1 MLKHDEMIENVH
13 RRIAQYEEEKKMKK
27 AKFKNIISL
36 VKPNANSEFNKT
48 NEDEYIEVVSG
59 TDTIKRSSGIL
70 RIVSAAAACAILVG
84 GIGTTGFLMHKQ
96 NKNKPT
102 SETESVTETTAETTE
117 SKRSEIVCPF
127 GDFRNLYFRLD
138 IVDDGNFGN
147 YSSEVYA
154 KLADYL
160 NAFNWGEKTT
170 GKADTHSEEAPY
182 CLSWFDNNTS
192 YVLRIYDNGEAFYT
206 IYSSDDSGN
215 ESVDHE
221 GVYNIDFDS
230 FHNGIQE
237 IMKLYVYEKS
247 ISQEEID
254 SLVNV
259 VLESAKINGPD
270 GNEIVPADE
279 ENKAKLTEFLKGDF
293 MKMIQPSRPGWDSES
308 DSLYAVE
315 QIFLI
320 NENTKRRQT
329 YFICSNGHIG
339 RCEYVTDENGE
350 WQPSGTEN
358 YYVNVDELNAKLEEF
373 IKNSHR
379 EKITEN
385 AEDTSNDTPLE
396 VGQEMTGKVDPP
408 KYPEPES
415 IKIETD
421 DEELYLTEINSIF
434 HSTQTGIYVFDANNK
449 LIASSK
455 THDHKTLESFVT
467 ENLDLSIISKNAT
480 DIYSGNDY
488 TAYTILWMYKDK
500 DGQLKYTDYM
510 INDNGNVWTYFYEY
524 KNWND
529 GIMEWV
535 PADLDGGT
543 VNFEEFKKLLNIYID
558 KAKL

>member
-1 MLKHDEMIENVH
+1 MLKHEEMIENVH
-13 RRIAQYEEEKKMKK
+13 RRIAQYEEEKKMKNE
-27 AKFKNIISL
+27 KFKNMFSL
-36 VKPNANSEFNKT
+36 LKPNTRTETEKT
-48 NEDEYIEVVSG
+48 GDDGYIEVASG
-59 TDTIKRSSGIL
+59 TDTIKRSSGML
-70 RIVSAAAACAILVG
+70 RMVSAAAACAILVG

-102 SETESVTETTAETTE
+102 SEAEEVATTTQTTE
-117 SKRSEIVCPF
+117 ATEPEIVRPF

-138 IVDDGNFGN
+138 INDDGNFGN

-154 KLADYL
+154 KLAGYL

-170 GKADTHSEEAPY
+170 GKADTHPEEAPY

-215 ESVDHE
+215 ESVDQE

-247 ISQEEID
+247 ISQEEVD

-329 YFICSNGHIG
+329 YIINSNGHIG

-350 WQPSGTEN
+350 WQPSGADNYYINVNEFESKIKEFINNKQQTTEN
-358 YYVNVDELNAKLEEF
+358 VTEAHTTTKVTEDIDIPSNADHEV
-373 IKNSHR
+373 
-379 EKITEN
+379 N
-385 AEDTSNDTPLE
+385 AEVDTPE
-396 VGQEMTGKVDPP
+396 
-408 KYPEPES
+408 YY
-415 IKIETD
+415 

-455 THDHKTLESFVT
+455 THDHKILESFVT

-480 DIYSGNDY
+480 DIYSGNNY

-524 KNWND
+524 KNWDD
-529 GIMEWV
+529 GIKEWV

-543 VNFEEFKKLLNIYID
+543 VNFEEFKKLLNKYID

>member
-1 MLKHDEMIENVH
+1 MLNHDEMIENVH

-59 TDTIKRSSGIL
+59 TDTIKRSSSIL
-70 RIVSAAAACAILVG
+70 RMVSAAAACAILVG

-138 IVDDGNFGN
+138 INDDGNFGN

-329 YFICSNGHIG
+329 YFICSNGHIS

-350 WQPSGTEN
+350 WQPSGTDN
-358 YYVNVDELNAKLEEF
+358 YYINVNEFESKIKEF
-373 IKNSHR
+373 INNKQQT
-379 EKITEN
+379 TEN
-385 AEDTSNDTPLE
+385 VTEAHTTTKVTEDIDIPSNADHEVNAEVDTPE
-396 VGQEMTGKVDPP
+396 
-408 KYPEPES
+408 YH
-415 IKIETD
+415 

-524 KNWND
+524 KNWNN